1 MIIPATPS
9 SDAQHA
15 PSSVDRS
22 LRLAV
27 AQSIVPEDPTDPGML
42 RESGAQIRQ
51 LMRDA
56 SAAGA
61 DLAQFPEGAITY
73 PGKRVM
79 SSAGPGTL
87 AAADWS
93 RIDWDVMR
101 EEAEQVAALAGE
113 LGIWTVFGS
122 LHPLTPPRRPHN
134 SLYIVTPQGRLLTRY
149 DKRYLSNTEISW
161 MYTPGTDPLTFHA
174 GGLAFGCALCIEV
187 NFPEIFTAYE
197 QLNVDCMLVS
207 VMVEDAIRPVIAQ
220 SYAALHSYWVGYSCA
235 AQHSRTVQAGIVAP
249 GGRWLARCP
258 ANGQP
263 ALAIA
268 DLDPDSTDK
277 DIVIAL
283 RRARPWRRTARGGL
297 YAQHVARDDPRSD
310 NRTVF

>member
-1 MIIPATPS
+1 MASPAASS
-9 SDAQHA
+9 SDVRHA
-15 PSSVDRS
+15 PGGADRS

-27 AQSIVPEDPTDPGML
+27 AQSLVPEDPTDPRAL

-73 PGKRVM
+73 PGKYVM
-79 SSAGPGTL
+79 SSAGPDTL

-101 EEAEQVAALAGE
+101 EEAEQIAALAGE

-122 LHPLTPPRRPHN
+122 LHTLTPPRRPHN
-134 SLYIVTPQGRLLTRY
+134 SLYVVTPEGHLLARY

-161 MYTPGTDPLTFHA
+161 MYTPGTDPLTFQA
-174 GGLAFGCALCIEV
+174 GGLTFGCALCIEV
-187 NFPEIFTAYE
+187 NFPELFAAYE
-197 QLNVDCMLVS
+197 QMNVDCMLVS

-220 SYAALHSYWVGYSCA
+220 SYAALHGYWLGYSCA
-235 AQHSRTVQAGIVAP
+235 AQHSRIAAAGIVAP

-263 ALAIA
+263 AIAVA
-268 DLDPDSTDK
+268 DLDSDSTDE

-283 RRARPWRRTARGGL
+283 RHARPWRRAARDGL
-297 YAQHVARDDPRSD
+297 YARHVANGDPRSD